1 MSSITKNTL
10 AKTILYET
18 GIPVSIAEDIVD
30 DIFTSI
36 IDGSAKDD
44 SVKIANFGSF
54 SVKNKKSRM
63 GRNLN
68 THEDVMIKPRKVVG
82 FQASAKLKQAINES

>member
-1 MSSITKNTL
+1 MTSVTKNTL

-30 DIFTSI
+30 SIFDNI
-36 IDGSAKDD
+36 IKHSANDG

-54 SVKNKKSRM
+54 TVKNKKSRM

-68 THEDVMIKPRKVVG
+68 TQEDVMIKPRKVVG
-82 FQASAKLKQAINES
+82 FQSSGKLKKAVNEV

>member
-1 MSSITKNTL
+1 MTSITKNML

-30 DIFTSI
+30 DIFNNI
-36 IDGSAKDD
+36 IEHATKDN

-54 SVKNKKSRM
+54 NIKEKKSRM

-68 THEDVMIKPRKVVG
+68 THEDVIIQPRKVVG
-82 FQASAKLKQAINES
+82 FQASGKLKQAINES

>member
-1 MSSITKNTL
+1 MTSITKNTL

-30 DIFTSI
+30 NIFDSI
-36 IDGSAKDD
+36 INYAANDG

-54 SVKNKKSRM
+54 TVKKKKSRM

-68 THEDVMIKPRKVVG
+68 TQEDVMIKPRKVVG
-82 FQASAKLKQAINES
+82 FQASGKLKQAINES